1 MPTEEGVADL
11 GDESEGSDGES
22 ELESSEVE
30 MYSQA
35 VLEEKPALIPASY
48 NDRVN
53 AAEANVDFI

>member
-1 MPTEEGVADL
+1 MATEEGVADL
-11 GDESEGSDGES
+11 GDESEGGDGES

-35 VLEEKPALIPASY
+35 VPEEKPALIPASY